1 MMGVSLGKVE
11 LPISGFFEA
20 SRLTLAELG
29 QRLVDLGEFSCRCND
44 DRLLS
49 WSIDVMV
56 EMAAESRR
64 DGVVGEFPHPIVVA
78 RVSGVNGLVG
88 DGFVCIS
95 PPCFCE
101 AIKSFLGRSSVLARY
116 LSIAI
121 MPLRRTYDLSKP
133 RDELDLKALVSSICS
148 VVGNREILELFAK
161 YYIVERA
168 SKDEGFR
175 AKLIEWLRGD
185 TERLEEPLQKPLPQG
200 LVKEFH
206 NYLKGLGLRVS
217 ETTVRRVLH
226 QVFITSRNELLR
238 IFGVETRGE
247 DIKVHCIRP
256 EVVSAILRMLG
267 LQPSSEYLS
276 VLCMLS
282 EREVEELG
290 KLVRDN
296 AETREKVREFLTG
309 EGASVDGLRELM
321 REYLGAKEVSGEA
334 KVDEAGDEAVVG
346 EVEVRSETGGEA
358 GEVGAMPRA
367 EGVGGAPRGE
377 TRVGVEVGGAVKA
390 DVGGDGGFR
399 GVHRVEVRCFGV
411 NAGATEECRL
421 LNLLAGFINDGDFS
435 VVPEVKRLLDV
446 VVSRRSPNIG
456 SRDGYAAIRGCV
468 DIELRNLGVE
478 NGEEVLEL
486 ITREGSLRELGRAL
500 GGSVGDWASLNETIL
515 KLARQKAK
523 DVKAINTLLEI
534 IKALKDLGPEG
545 LGEHSWVIVRV
556 MKAVKDGNWYSL
568 ITDLATELE
577 LDKGELARHLFGGA

>member
-1 MMGVSLGKVE
+1 MGVSLSKVE

-44 DRLLS
+44 DKLLG
-49 WSIDVMV
+49 WSIDAMV

-88 DGFVCIS
+88 DGFACIS

-101 AIKSFLGRSSVLARY
+101 AIKSFLRRSSILARY

-148 VVGNREILELFAK
+148 VVGNREILELFVK

-168 SKDEGFR
+168 SKDGDFR
-175 AKLIEWLRGD
+175 AKIIEWLRGD
-185 TERLEEPLQKPLPQG
+185 TERPEEPLQKPLPQG

-247 DIKVHCIRP
+247 DVKVHCIRP
-256 EVVSAILRMLG
+256 EVVSAILGKLG
-267 LQPSSEYLS
+267 LQPSSDYLK

-282 EREVEELG
+282 KQEVEGLG

-296 AETREKVREFLTG
+296 AEAREKVRELLVG
-309 EGASVDGLRELM
+309 SNASVDGLRELV
-321 REYLGAKEVSGEA
+321 REYLGASEVGEEA
-334 KVDEAGDEAVVG
+334 KVDGTVVG
-346 EVEVRSETGGEA
+346 EAGVRSETGGEA

-367 EGVGGAPRGE
+367 REVGSAPR
-377 TRVGVEVGGAVKA
+377 VGAEVGGVIKA
-390 DVGGDGGFR
+390 DVEGGGFR

-446 VVSRRSPNIG
+446 VVSRRGPNIG
-456 SRDGYAAIRGCV
+456 GRDGYAAIRGCV
-468 DIELRNLGVE
+468 DVELRNLGVE

-515 KLARQKAK
+515 KLARQRVRDARGIE
-523 DVKAINTLLEI
+523 AINTLLEI

-577 LDKGELARHLFGGA
+577 LNKEELARHLFGGA

>member
-1 MMGVSLGKVE
+1 MLVGRSDFHRF
-11 LPISGFFEA
+11 LPTMSV
-20 SRLTLAELG
+20 AEIG
-29 QRLVDLGEFSCRCND
+29 ARLVDLGDVVCRCSND
-44 DRLLS
+44 DF
-49 WSIDVMV
+49 
-56 EMAAESRR
+56 RR
-64 DGVVGEFPHPIVVA
+64 EVLDYMLDIANALGEGGEYTLPVVVA
-78 RVSGVNGLVG
+78 EVRVRGVNGFVQSG
-88 DGFVCIS
+88 IVCIAPS
-95 PPCFCE
+95 CICE
-101 AIKSFLGRSSVLARY
+101 AIRELWRTDRDLANHVRVAV
-116 LSIAI
+116 S
-121 MPLRRTYDLSKP
+121 PLKKVYDLTKP
-133 RDELDLKALVSSICS
+133 SEEVELRA
-148 VVGNREILELFAK
+148 VVAGVCRGEGNREVVEAFAK
-161 YYIVERA
+161 FYIVKKAMENPKF
-168 SKDEGFR
+168 KDEII
-175 AKLIEWLRGD
+175 AWLKD
-185 TERLEEPLQKPLPQG
+185 EERLPRG
-200 LVKEFH
+200 FIDEFV
-206 NYLKGLGLRVS
+206 NYLTSLRIGVS
-217 ETTVRRVLH
+217 ERTVYRALQEIH
-226 QVFITSRNELLR
+226 LTSHNELLN
-238 IFGVETRGE
+238 IFGVKAEGE
-247 DIKVHCIRP
+247 DVKVHCALP

-267 LQPSSEYLS
+267 LQLSSEYLS

-346 EVEVRSETGGEA
+346 EVEVRGEA

-446 VVSRRSPNIG
+446 VVSRRGPNIG
-456 SRDGYAAIRGCV
+456 GRDGYAAIRGCV
-468 DIELRNLGVE
+468 DVELRNLGVE

-515 KLARQKAK
+515 KLARQRVGDARGIE
-523 DVKAINTLLEI
+523 AINALLEI

-556 MKAVKDGNWYSL
+556 MKAVKDRNWYSL
-568 ITDLATELE
+568 IIDLATELE